1 MHLRQTRFGYEMGH
15 FDKLVAV
22 AATLEDR
29 MGETTGLHSIA
40 IVKMSETEGQ
50 ILAYYE
56 SKEDMKKR
64 RGLVP
69 QCASRGAP
77 IHHPCPRRSRI

>member
-15 FDKLVAV
+15 FDKVVAV

-40 IVKMSETEGQ
+40 IVKMS
-50 ILAYYE
+50 
-56 SKEDMKKR
+56 
-64 RGLVP
+64 
-69 QCASRGAP
+69 
-77 IHHPCPRRSRI
+77 